1 MGQGRSRHGFKEAR
15 QVIVFPKFNWSIH
28 MDLCS
33 LSITTPEI
41 PGNAETLRP
50 REAERSEEHDPD
62 SAHSPPHLLG
72 RLWNLGRRAKLF
84 QQKHGE
90 HKSSKDWLFLDCMYI
105 PLTPHLN

>member
-28 MDLCS
+28 MALCS

-62 SAHSPPHLLG
+62 SAHSPPHLLTG
-72 RLWNLGRRAKLF
+72 GCGTWGDALSFSNRSMGNINPAKT
-84 QQKHGE
+84 G
-90 HKSSKDWLFLDCMYI
+90 SSWTACIY
-105 PLTPHLN
+105 H